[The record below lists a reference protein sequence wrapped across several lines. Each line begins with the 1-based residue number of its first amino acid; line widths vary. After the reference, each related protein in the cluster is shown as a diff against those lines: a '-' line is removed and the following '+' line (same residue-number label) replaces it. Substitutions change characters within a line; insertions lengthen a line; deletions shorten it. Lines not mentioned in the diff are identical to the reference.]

1 MIMKT
6 KHIVFAVISA
16 LIVLGIFTVSNYESN
31 PEVYEIERVVDDR
44 DEAQKLADQMARFKR
59 QLTEARKL
67 RVEFTIQLEDTER
80 IVISIKRELKETLK
94 LEEDIKGSIL
104 SLADSMVA
112 LPTSE

>member
-1 MIMKT
+1 MKL
-6 KHIVFAVISA
+6 KYIIFAV
-16 LIVLGIFTVSNYESN
+16 LIPLIILGMFAVKNYESN
-31 PEVYEIERVVDDR
+31 PEVYEIEIVVDDR
-44 DEAQKLADQMARFKR
+44 DEAQKLADQMANFKR

-67 RVEFTIQLEDTER
+67 RVDFTIQIDDIER
-80 IVISIKRELKETLK
+80 ILITARRELKETLE